1 MPDSDN
7 TSPITRFI
15 NNLKALDAGE
25 GARFKRNAGKT
36 LAESHNVLGLFYHT
50 ALKGVHI
57 PEYQEETYFLVA
69 TLFPFE
75 KKFQGEPQ
83 PFAQAMRT
91 VRLRQLK
98 KRVSK
103 NTSQKLALDTRMER
117 LLDADRQQLP
127 YYLRREVQF
136 VTNEGQRLNWKALL
150 RDLLGW
156 NASTRYVQK
165 QWARMYF
172 GSPAPEESEETV

>member
-25 GARFKRNAGKT
+25 RARFKRNAGKT
-36 LAESHNVLGLFYHT
+36 LAESYNVLGLFYHT
-50 ALKGVHI
+50 ALQGVHI

-91 VRLRQLK
+91 VRLRQIQTRK
-98 KRVSK
+98 TKDRG
-103 NTSQKLALDTRMER
+103 QKLALDTRMER

-136 VTNEGQRLNWKALL
+136 VTNEGQRLEWGVLL
-150 RDLLGW
+150 YDLLHW
-156 NASTRYVQK
+156 DLPTRYVQK

-172 GSPAPEESEETV
+172 GSPAPEESEEAA